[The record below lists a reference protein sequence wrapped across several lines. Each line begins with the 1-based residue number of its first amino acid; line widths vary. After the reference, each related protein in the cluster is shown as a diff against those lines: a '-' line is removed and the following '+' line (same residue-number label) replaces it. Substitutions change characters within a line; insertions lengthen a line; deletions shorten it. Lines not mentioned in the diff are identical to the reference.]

1 MTNDVRQLADD
12 YHDHWMRTSPSW
24 AHMVGDYRF
33 ADRYEDVS
41 RAAEDDRITAAREF
55 AARAA
60 AIPDD
65 GLSLQD
71 RATRDVVAFQ
81 ATSGADWAECR
92 TQEFAVNPVFGPQV
106 DLPLTVANLAMPTAA
121 VAEAM
126 VRKFH
131 GIGQYLRDS
140 AQRHREGVA
149 SGRTPAAFAVADT
162 VPQLDAWLAT
172 PLTEDPLLATGRLP
186 ADVDAEAWRAR
197 LTEAI
202 GDAVRPG
209 LQEYRDVLVDEV
221 APHTRPDEQVR
232 AQLAARR
239 RADLR
244 ARPRGQHDD
253 DPHGAGDPRPRPAPD
268 RLPRGGVRHP
278 RRGGPRHLR
287 RAGGLP
293 SACAP
298 TRRCGTTT
306 PPRSSRSARRPSPA
320 PGPRCRTGSTGCPQP
335 TARSAPRR
343 TGRSAST
350 TRRRTTAPAVAS
362 STSTPPTR
370 RPGDACEIEALS
382 YHEGIPGHHLQ
393 LAIAAELTDMP
404 ALRRHTIFNAYA
416 EGWGLY
422 TERLA
427 DEMGLYS
434 TPLTRLGMLTMD
446 SVRACRLV
454 VDTGLHALGWSR
466 QQAIDYMVAN
476 SPMSTANVT
485 SEVNRYAVLPGQACG
500 YMVGRLEILRI
511 RREAQERQGDAFDI
525 KAFHDAV
532 LDGGSVPLGVLDTIV
547 RDRLPD
553 LPPASQTLQAS
564 TRSHCHR
571 CTVRDVAGMP
581 RQPVAAAAARPAV
594 RPEKMQPPRKVPS
607 SAR

>member
-1 MTNDVRQLADD
+1 MTDDVRQLADD
-12 YHDHWMRTSPSW
+12 YQDHSMRTSPTW
-24 AHMVGDYRF
+24 AHMIGDYRF

-41 RAAEDDRITAAREF
+41 RAAEDELIAAEREF

-106 DLPLTVANLAMPTAA
+106 DLPLTVANLALPTPD

-126 VRKFH
+126 LRKFH

-162 VPQLDAWLAT
+162 VPQLDAWLAR
-172 PLTEDPLLATGRLP
+172 PLSEDPLLQTAGLP
-186 ADVDAEAWRAR
+186 DGIDADAWRAR

-202 GDAVRPG
+202 EQSVRPG

-221 APHTRPDEQVR
+221 APHTRPDERCGLSWLPDGEETYAR
-232 AQLAARR
+232 ALAANTTTTLT
-239 RADLR
+239 AQEIHDLGLRQIASLEEEYSTLGGEVLGTSDVPEVYQRLRTDPELRHHDAAEILAECETAFAR
-244 ARPRGQHDD
+244 ARAEMPKWFN
-253 DPHGAGDPRPRPAPD
+253 
-268 RLPRGGVRHP
+268 RLPAADCEIRTTTQGALGFYYPPSEDGSRGGVFYVNT
-278 RRGGPRHLR
+278 
-287 RAGGLP
+287 
-293 SACAP
+293 SD
-298 TRRCGTTT
+298 
-306 PPRSSRSARRPSPA
+306 
-320 PGPRCRTGSTGCPQP
+320 P
-335 TARSAPRR
+335 TAW
-343 TGRSAST
+343 GR
-350 TRRRTTAPAVAS
+350 V
-362 STSTPPTR
+362 
-370 RPGDACEIEALS
+370 EIEALS

-393 LAIAAELTDMP
+393 LAIASELTDMP
-404 ALRRHTIFNAYA
+404 ALRRHTVFNAYA

-485 SEVNRYAVLPGQACG
+485 NEVNRYAVLPGQACG

-511 RREAQERQGDAFDI
+511 RREAQERQGGDFDI

-547 RDRLPD
+547 RARLP
-553 LPPASQTLQAS
+553 
-564 TRSHCHR
+564 
-571 CTVRDVAGMP
+571 
-581 RQPVAAAAARPAV
+581 
-594 RPEKMQPPRKVPS
+594 
-607 SAR
+607 

>member
-1 MTNDVRQLADD
+1 MTDDVRQLADD

-33 ADRYEDVS
+33 ADQYEDAS
-41 RAAEDDRITAAREF
+41 RAAEDDLIEASRAF

-71 RATRDVVAFQ
+71 RTTRDVVAFQ
-81 ATSGADWAECR
+81 ATSTADVLECR
-92 TQEFAVNPVFGPQV
+92 TEEFAVNPVFGPQV
-106 DLPLTVANLAMPTAA
+106 NLRLTVSNLAMPTAE

-126 VRKFH
+126 VQKYH

-149 SGRTPAAFAVADT
+149 SGRTPAAFAVAET
-162 VPQLDAWLAT
+162 LPQLDAWLST
-172 PLTEDPLLATGRLP
+172 PLSEDPLLETTELP

-197 LTEAI
+197 LMAAI
-202 GDAVRPG
+202 EQAVRPG
-209 LQEYRDVLVDEV
+209 LQAYRDVLAQEV
-221 APHTRPDEQVR
+221 APHVRPDEKCGLVWLPDGEQTYAR
-232 AQLAARR
+232 ALADNTTTTLSAQEIH
-239 RADLR
+239 DLGLRQIATLEEEYATLGAEVLGTSDVAAVYERLRTDPALRHHDAAEILAECETAFAR
-244 ARPRGQHDD
+244 ARAEMPSWFN
-253 DPHGAGDPRPRPAPD
+253 
-268 RLPRGGVRHP
+268 RLPKADCEIRTTTQGALGFYFPPSEDGSRGGVFYVNTSD
-278 RRGGPRHLR
+278 
-287 RAGGLP
+287 P
-293 SACAP
+293 SAW
-298 TRRCGTTT
+298 
-306 PPRSSRSARRPSPA
+306 
-320 PGPRCRTGSTGCPQP
+320 
-335 TARSAPRR
+335 
-343 TGRSAST
+343 GR
-350 TRRRTTAPAVAS
+350 V
-362 STSTPPTR
+362 
-370 RPGDACEIEALS
+370 EIEALT

-393 LAIAAELTDMP
+393 LAIASELTDLP
-404 ALRRHTIFNAYA
+404 AVRRHTVFNAYA

-466 QQAIDYMVAN
+466 QQAVDYMVAN
-476 SPMSTANVT
+476 SPMSKANVT

-500 YMVGRLEILRI
+500 YMIGRLEILRI

-532 LDGGSVPLGVLDTIV
+532 LDGGSVPLGVLDGIV
-547 RDRLPD
+547 RDRLP
-553 LPPASQTLQAS
+553 
-564 TRSHCHR
+564 
-571 CTVRDVAGMP
+571 
-581 RQPVAAAAARPAV
+581 
-594 RPEKMQPPRKVPS
+594 
-607 SAR
+607 

>member
-1 MTNDVRQLADD
+1 MI
-12 YHDHWMRTSPSW
+12 
-24 AHMVGDYRF
+24 GDYRF
-33 ADRYEDVS
+33 ADRFDDAS
-41 RAAEDDRITAAREF
+41 RAAEDDLITTSREF

-60 AIPDD
+60 AIPDED
-65 GLSLQD
+65 LSLED

-81 ATSGADWAECR
+81 ATSAADTAEGR
-92 TQEFAVNPVFGPQV
+92 TAEFAVNPVFGPQV
-106 DLPLTVANLAMPTAA
+106 DLPLTVSNLAIPNAE

-126 VRKFH
+126 VSKFH
-131 GIGQYLRDS
+131 DMGQYLRDA
-140 AQRHREGVA
+140 AQRHREGIA
-149 SGRTPAAFAVADT
+149 SGRTPADFAVRDT

-172 PLTEDPLLATGRLP
+172 PLSEDPLLHTADLP
-186 ADVDAEAWRAR
+186 ADVDVDAWRAR

-202 GDAVRPG
+202 EHAVRPG
-209 LQEYRDVLVDEV
+209 LQEYRDVLVEEV
-221 APHTRPDEQVR
+221 AHHTRPDEKCGLVWLPDGEETYAR
-232 AQLAARR
+232 ALAANTTTTLT
-239 RADLR
+239 AQEIHDLGLRQIASLEEEYSALGGEVLGTSDVPEVYQRLRTDPALRHHDAAEILAECETAFAR
-244 ARPRGQHDD
+244 AR
-253 DPHGAGDPRPRPAPD
+253 AEMPAWFN
-268 RLPRGGVRHP
+268 RLPAADCAIKTTTQGALGFYYPPSDDGSRGGVFYVNTSD
-278 RRGGPRHLR
+278 
-287 RAGGLP
+287 P
-293 SACAP
+293 SAW
-298 TRRCGTTT
+298 
-306 PPRSSRSARRPSPA
+306 
-320 PGPRCRTGSTGCPQP
+320 
-335 TARSAPRR
+335 
-343 TGRSAST
+343 GR
-350 TRRRTTAPAVAS
+350 V
-362 STSTPPTR
+362 
-370 RPGDACEIEALS
+370 EIEALS

-393 LAIAAELTDMP
+393 LAIAAELTDLP
-404 ALRRHTIFNAYA
+404 ALRRHTVFNAYA

-547 RDRLPD
+547 RARLP
-553 LPPASQTLQAS
+553 
-564 TRSHCHR
+564 
-571 CTVRDVAGMP
+571 
-581 RQPVAAAAARPAV
+581 
-594 RPEKMQPPRKVPS
+594 
-607 SAR
+607 

>member
-1 MTNDVRQLADD
+1 MTNDVRQLAED
-12 YHDHWMRTSPSW
+12 YHDYWMRTSPSW

-33 ADRYEDVS
+33 ADRYEDVT
-41 RAAEDDRITAAREF
+41 RAAEDEHAARSREF

-60 AIPDD
+60 AIPDER
-65 GLSLQD
+65 LSRQD
-71 RATRDVVAFQ
+71 RSTRDVVAFQ
-81 ATSGADWAECR
+81 ATSAADLAECH
-92 TQEFAVNPVFGPQV
+92 TEEFAVNPVFGPQV
-106 DLPLTVANLAMPTAA
+106 DLPLTVSNLALPTVE

-126 VRKFH
+126 VQKFH
-131 GIGQYLRDS
+131 SIGQHLRDS

-162 VPQLDAWLAT
+162 VPQLDAWLAR
-172 PLTEDPLLATGRLP
+172 PLSEDPLLETAELP
-186 ADVDAEAWRAR
+186 DGVDADAWRAR

-202 GDAVRPG
+202 AESVRPG

-221 APHTRPDEQVR
+221 APHTRPDEKCGLVWLPDGEQTYAR
-232 AQLAARR
+232 ALAANTTTTLG
-239 RADLR
+239 AQEIHDLGLHQIASLEEEYSTLGGEVLGTSDVPAVYERLRTDPALRHHDAAEILAECETAFAR
-244 ARPRGQHDD
+244 AR
-253 DPHGAGDPRPRPAPD
+253 AEMPAWFN
-268 RLPRGGVRHP
+268 RLPKADCEIRTTTQGALGFYYPPSEDGSRGGVFYVNTSD
-278 RRGGPRHLR
+278 
-287 RAGGLP
+287 P
-293 SACAP
+293 SAW
-298 TRRCGTTT
+298 
-306 PPRSSRSARRPSPA
+306 
-320 PGPRCRTGSTGCPQP
+320 
-335 TARSAPRR
+335 
-343 TGRSAST
+343 GR
-350 TRRRTTAPAVAS
+350 V
-362 STSTPPTR
+362 
-370 RPGDACEIEALS
+370 EIEALS

-393 LAIAAELTDMP
+393 LAIASELTDLP
-404 ALRRHTIFNAYA
+404 ALRRHTVFNAYA

-500 YMVGRLEILRI
+500 YMIGRLEILRI
-511 RREAQERQGDAFDI
+511 RREAQERQGEAFDI

-547 RDRLPD
+547 RDRLP
-553 LPPASQTLQAS
+553 
-564 TRSHCHR
+564 
-571 CTVRDVAGMP
+571 
-581 RQPVAAAAARPAV
+581 
-594 RPEKMQPPRKVPS
+594 
-607 SAR
+607 

>member
-1 MTNDVRQLADD
+1 MTDDVRQLADD
-12 YHDHWMRTSPSW
+12 YHAHWMRTSPSW

-33 ADRYEDVS
+33 ADQYEDVS
-41 RAAEDDRITAAREF
+41 RAAEDDLIRAAREF

-60 AIPDD
+60 AIPDE

-81 ATSGADWAECR
+81 ATSGADWHECR

-106 DLPLTVANLAMPTAA
+106 DLPLTVANLAMPTAD

-131 GIGQYLRDS
+131 GIGHYLRDS

-149 SGRTPAAFAVADT
+149 SGRTPASFAVADT
-162 VPQLDAWLAT
+162 VPQLDAWLAK
-172 PLTEDPLLATGRLP
+172 PLSKDPLLQTAALP
-186 ADVDAEAWRAR
+186 DDVDADAWRAR
-197 LTEAI
+197 LTDAI
-202 GDAVRPG
+202 EKEVRPG

-221 APHTRPDEQVR
+221 AGHTRPDEKCGLVWLPDGEQTYAR
-232 AQLAARR
+232 ALAANTTTTLS
-239 RADLR
+239 AQEIHDLGLRQIASLEEEYATLGGEVLGTSDVPAVYERLRTDPALRHHDAAEILAECETAFAR
-244 ARPRGQHDD
+244 ARTEMPAWFNRLPAADCEIRTTT
-253 DPHGAGDPRPRPAPD
+253 HGALGFYYPPSDD
-268 RLPRGGVRHP
+268 GSRGGVFYVNTSD
-278 RRGGPRHLR
+278 
-287 RAGGLP
+287 P
-293 SACAP
+293 SAW
-298 TRRCGTTT
+298 
-306 PPRSSRSARRPSPA
+306 
-320 PGPRCRTGSTGCPQP
+320 
-335 TARSAPRR
+335 
-343 TGRSAST
+343 GR
-350 TRRRTTAPAVAS
+350 V
-362 STSTPPTR
+362 
-370 RPGDACEIEALS
+370 EIEALS

-393 LAIAAELTDMP
+393 LAIASELTDMP
-404 ALRRHTIFNAYA
+404 ALRRHTVFNAYA

-454 VDTGLHALGWSR
+454 VDTGLHSLGWSR

-547 RDRLPD
+547 RDRLP
-553 LPPASQTLQAS
+553 
-564 TRSHCHR
+564 
-571 CTVRDVAGMP
+571 
-581 RQPVAAAAARPAV
+581 
-594 RPEKMQPPRKVPS
+594 
-607 SAR
+607 

>member
-1 MTNDVRQLADD
+1 MTDDVRQLADD

-33 ADRYEDVS
+33 ADQYEDAS
-41 RAAEDDRITAAREF
+41 RAAEDDLIEASRAF

-71 RATRDVVAFQ
+71 RTTRDVVAFQ
-81 ATSGADWAECR
+81 ATSTADVLECR
-92 TQEFAVNPVFGPQV
+92 TEEFAVNPVFGPQV
-106 DLPLTVANLAMPTAA
+106 NLRLTVSNLAMPTTE

-126 VRKFH
+126 VEKYH

-149 SGRTPAAFAVADT
+149 SGRTPAAFAVAET
-162 VPQLDAWLAT
+162 LPQLDAWLST
-172 PLTEDPLLATGRLP
+172 PLSEDPLLETTELP

-197 LTEAI
+197 LMAAI
-202 GDAVRPG
+202 EQAVRPG
-209 LQEYRDVLVDEV
+209 LQEYRDVLAQEV
-221 APHTRPDEQVR
+221 APHVRPDEKCGLVWLPDGEQTYAR
-232 AQLAARR
+232 ALADNTTTTLSAQEIH
-239 RADLR
+239 DLGLRQIATLEEEYATLGAEVLGTSDVAAVYERLRTDPALRHHDAAEILAECETAFAR
-244 ARPRGQHDD
+244 ARAEMPSWFN
-253 DPHGAGDPRPRPAPD
+253 
-268 RLPRGGVRHP
+268 RLPKADCEIRTITQGALGFYFPPSEDGSRGGVFYVNTSD
-278 RRGGPRHLR
+278 
-287 RAGGLP
+287 P
-293 SACAP
+293 SAW
-298 TRRCGTTT
+298 
-306 PPRSSRSARRPSPA
+306 
-320 PGPRCRTGSTGCPQP
+320 
-335 TARSAPRR
+335 
-343 TGRSAST
+343 GR
-350 TRRRTTAPAVAS
+350 V
-362 STSTPPTR
+362 
-370 RPGDACEIEALS
+370 EIEALT

-393 LAIAAELTDMP
+393 LAIASELTDLP
-404 ALRRHTIFNAYA
+404 ALRRHTVFNAYA

-466 QQAIDYMVAN
+466 QQAVDYMVAN
-476 SPMSTANVT
+476 SPMSKANVT

-500 YMVGRLEILRI
+500 YMIGRLEILRI

-532 LDGGSVPLGVLDTIV
+532 LDGGSVPLGVLDGIV
-547 RDRLPD
+547 RDRLP
-553 LPPASQTLQAS
+553 
-564 TRSHCHR
+564 
-571 CTVRDVAGMP
+571 
-581 RQPVAAAAARPAV
+581 
-594 RPEKMQPPRKVPS
+594 
-607 SAR
+607 

>member
-1 MTNDVRQLADD
+1 MTDDVRQLADD

-33 ADRYEDVS
+33 ADQYEDAS
-41 RAAEDDRITAAREF
+41 RAAEDDLIEASRAF

-71 RATRDVVAFQ
+71 RTTRDVVAFQ
-81 ATSGADWAECR
+81 ATSTADVLECR
-92 TQEFAVNPVFGPQV
+92 TEEFAVNPVFGPQV
-106 DLPLTVANLAMPTAA
+106 NLRLTVSNLAMPTTE

-126 VRKFH
+126 VEKYH

-149 SGRTPAAFAVADT
+149 SGRTPAAFAVAET
-162 VPQLDAWLAT
+162 LPQLDAWLST
-172 PLTEDPLLATGRLP
+172 PLSEDPLLETTELP

-197 LTEAI
+197 LMAAI
-202 GDAVRPG
+202 EQAVRPG
-209 LQEYRDVLVDEV
+209 LQEYRDVLAQEV
-221 APHTRPDEQVR
+221 APHVRPDEKCGLVWLPDGEQTYAR
-232 AQLAARR
+232 ALADNTTTTLSAQEIH
-239 RADLR
+239 DLGLRQIATLEEEYATLGAEVLGTSDVAAVYERLRTDPALRHHDAAEILAECETAFAR
-244 ARPRGQHDD
+244 ARAEMPSWFN
-253 DPHGAGDPRPRPAPD
+253 
-268 RLPRGGVRHP
+268 RLPKADCEIRTTTQGALGFYFPPSEDGSRGGVFYVNTSD
-278 RRGGPRHLR
+278 
-287 RAGGLP
+287 P
-293 SACAP
+293 SAW
-298 TRRCGTTT
+298 
-306 PPRSSRSARRPSPA
+306 
-320 PGPRCRTGSTGCPQP
+320 
-335 TARSAPRR
+335 
-343 TGRSAST
+343 GR
-350 TRRRTTAPAVAS
+350 V
-362 STSTPPTR
+362 
-370 RPGDACEIEALS
+370 EIEALT

-393 LAIAAELTDMP
+393 LAIASELTDLP
-404 ALRRHTIFNAYA
+404 ALRRHTVFNAYA

-466 QQAIDYMVAN
+466 QQAVDYMVAN
-476 SPMSTANVT
+476 SPMSKANVT

-500 YMVGRLEILRI
+500 YMIGRLEILRI

-532 LDGGSVPLGVLDTIV
+532 LDGGSVPLGVLDGIV
-547 RDRLPD
+547 RDRLP
-553 LPPASQTLQAS
+553 
-564 TRSHCHR
+564 
-571 CTVRDVAGMP
+571 
-581 RQPVAAAAARPAV
+581 
-594 RPEKMQPPRKVPS
+594 
-607 SAR
+607 

>member
-1 MTNDVRQLADD
+1 MTDDVRQLADD

-33 ADRYEDVS
+33 ADRFDDAS
-41 RAAEDDRITAAREF
+41 RAAEDDLITASREF

-81 ATSGADWAECR
+81 ATSAADEAECR
-92 TQEFAVNPVFGPQV
+92 TAEFAVNPVFGPQV
-106 DLPLTVANLAMPTAA
+106 DLPLTIANLAIPTAE

-126 VRKFH
+126 LHKFR

-140 AQRHREGVA
+140 AERHREGVA

-162 VPQLDAWLAT
+162 VPQLDAWLAR
-172 PLTEDPLLATGRLP
+172 PLSEDPLLQTADLP
-186 ADVDAEAWRAR
+186 ADVDADEWRAR

-202 GDAVRPG
+202 EHEVRPG
-209 LQEYRDVLVDEV
+209 LQEYRDVMVDEV
-221 APHTRPDEQVR
+221 APHTRPDEKCGLVWLPDGEQTYAR
-232 AQLAARR
+232 ALASNTTTTLTAQEIH
-239 RADLR
+239 DLGLRQIASLEEEYATLGGEVLGTSDVPAVYERLRTDPALRHHDAAEILAECETAFAR
-244 ARPRGQHDD
+244 AR
-253 DPHGAGDPRPRPAPD
+253 AAMPAWFN
-268 RLPRGGVRHP
+268 RLPAADCAIKTTTQGALGFYYPPSDDGTRGGVFYVNT
-278 RRGGPRHLR
+278 
-287 RAGGLP
+287 
-293 SACAP
+293 SD
-298 TRRCGTTT
+298 
-306 PPRSSRSARRPSPA
+306 PA
-320 PGPRCRTGSTGCPQP
+320 
-335 TARSAPRR
+335 AW
-343 TGRSAST
+343 GR
-350 TRRRTTAPAVAS
+350 V
-362 STSTPPTR
+362 
-370 RPGDACEIEALS
+370 EIEALS

-393 LAIAAELTDMP
+393 LAIAAELTDLP
-404 ALRRHTIFNAYA
+404 TLRRHTIFNAYA

-511 RREAQERQGDAFDI
+511 RREAQERQGEAFDI

-547 RDRLPD
+547 RDRLP
-553 LPPASQTLQAS
+553 
-564 TRSHCHR
+564 
-571 CTVRDVAGMP
+571 
-581 RQPVAAAAARPAV
+581 
-594 RPEKMQPPRKVPS
+594 
-607 SAR
+607 

>member
-1 MTNDVRQLADD
+1 MTDDVRQLADD

-33 ADRYEDVS
+33 ADQYENAS
-41 RAAEDDRITAAREF
+41 RAAEDDLIEASRAF

-71 RATRDVVAFQ
+71 RTTRDVVAFQ
-81 ATSGADWAECR
+81 ATSTADVLECR
-92 TQEFAVNPVFGPQV
+92 TEEFAVNPVFGPQV
-106 DLPLTVANLAMPTAA
+106 NLRLTVSNLAMPTAE

-126 VRKFH
+126 VEKYH

-149 SGRTPAAFAVADT
+149 SGRTPAAFAVAET
-162 VPQLDAWLAT
+162 LPQLDAWLST
-172 PLTEDPLLATGRLP
+172 PLSEDPLLETTELP

-197 LTEAI
+197 LMAAI
-202 GDAVRPG
+202 EQAVRPG
-209 LQEYRDVLVDEV
+209 LQEYRDVLAQEV
-221 APHTRPDEQVR
+221 APHVRPDEKCGLVWLPDGEQTYAR
-232 AQLAARR
+232 ALADNTTTTLSAQEIH
-239 RADLR
+239 DLGLRQIATLEEEYATLGAEVLGTSDVAAVYERLRTDPALRHHDAAEILAECETAFAR
-244 ARPRGQHDD
+244 ARAEMPSWFN
-253 DPHGAGDPRPRPAPD
+253 
-268 RLPRGGVRHP
+268 RLPKADCEIRTTTQGALGFYFPPSEDGSRGGVFYVNTSD
-278 RRGGPRHLR
+278 
-287 RAGGLP
+287 P
-293 SACAP
+293 SAW
-298 TRRCGTTT
+298 
-306 PPRSSRSARRPSPA
+306 
-320 PGPRCRTGSTGCPQP
+320 
-335 TARSAPRR
+335 
-343 TGRSAST
+343 GR
-350 TRRRTTAPAVAS
+350 V
-362 STSTPPTR
+362 
-370 RPGDACEIEALS
+370 EIEALT

-393 LAIAAELTDMP
+393 LAIASELTDLP
-404 ALRRHTIFNAYA
+404 ALRRHTVFNAYA

-466 QQAIDYMVAN
+466 QQAVDYMVAN
-476 SPMSTANVT
+476 SPMSKANVT

-500 YMVGRLEILRI
+500 YMIGRLEILRI

-532 LDGGSVPLGVLDTIV
+532 LDGGSVPLGVLDDIV
-547 RDRLPD
+547 RDRLP
-553 LPPASQTLQAS
+553 
-564 TRSHCHR
+564 
-571 CTVRDVAGMP
+571 
-581 RQPVAAAAARPAV
+581 
-594 RPEKMQPPRKVPS
+594 
-607 SAR
+607 

>member
-1 MTNDVRQLADD
+1 MTDDVRQLADD

-33 ADRYEDVS
+33 ADRYEDVT
-41 RAAEDDRITAAREF
+41 RAAEDDLIAAARAF
-55 AARAA
+55 ADRAA

-81 ATSGADWAECR
+81 ATSGADWLECR
-92 TQEFAVNPVFGPQV
+92 TEEFAVNPVFGPQV
-106 DLPLTVANLAMPTAA
+106 DLPLTVSNLAMPTPE

-126 VRKFH
+126 VQKFH
-131 GIGQYLRDS
+131 SIGQHLRDS

-172 PLTEDPLLATGRLP
+172 ALSEDPLLQTSDLP
-186 ADVDAEAWRAR
+186 AGVDADAWRTR

-202 GDAVRPG
+202 EQSVRPG

-221 APHTRPDEQVR
+221 APHTRPDERCGLSWLADGEETYAR
-232 AQLAARR
+232 ALAANTTTTLTAQEIHDLGLRQIASLEEEYSTLGGEVLGTSDVAAVYER
-239 RADLR
+239 LRTDPELRHHDAAEILAECERAFAR
-244 ARPRGQHDD
+244 ARAEMPSWFN
-253 DPHGAGDPRPRPAPD
+253 
-268 RLPRGGVRHP
+268 RLPAADCEIRTTTQGALGFYYPPAEDGSRGGVFYVNTSD
-278 RRGGPRHLR
+278 
-287 RAGGLP
+287 P
-293 SACAP
+293 SAW
-298 TRRCGTTT
+298 
-306 PPRSSRSARRPSPA
+306 
-320 PGPRCRTGSTGCPQP
+320 
-335 TARSAPRR
+335 
-343 TGRSAST
+343 GR
-350 TRRRTTAPAVAS
+350 V
-362 STSTPPTR
+362 
-370 RPGDACEIEALS
+370 EIEALS

-393 LAIAAELTDMP
+393 LAIASELTDMP
-404 ALRRHTIFNAYA
+404 ALRRHTVFNAYA

-485 SEVNRYAVLPGQACG
+485 SEVSRYAVLPGQACG

-547 RDRLPD
+547 RDRLP
-553 LPPASQTLQAS
+553 
-564 TRSHCHR
+564 
-571 CTVRDVAGMP
+571 
-581 RQPVAAAAARPAV
+581 
-594 RPEKMQPPRKVPS
+594 
-607 SAR
+607 

>member
-1 MTNDVRQLADD
+1 MTDDVRQLADD

-33 ADRYEDVS
+33 ADRFDDAS
-41 RAAEDDRITAAREF
+41 RAAEDDLIAASREF

-81 ATSGADWAECR
+81 ATSAADTKESR
-92 TQEFAVNPVFGPQV
+92 TAEFAVNPVFGPQV
-106 DLPLTVANLAMPTAA
+106 DLPLTVANLAIPNAD

-126 VRKFH
+126 VAKFH
-131 GIGQYLRDS
+131 GMGQYLRDT

-172 PLTEDPLLATGRLP
+172 PLSEDPLLKTADLP
-186 ADVDAEAWRAR
+186 TDVEVDAWRAR
-197 LTEAI
+197 LTHAI
-202 GDAVRPG
+202 EHEIRPG

-221 APHTRPDEQVR
+221 AAHTRPDEKCGLVWLPDGEQAYAR
-232 AQLAARR
+232 ALAANTTTTLS
-239 RADLR
+239 AQEIHDLGLRQIASLEEEYSTLGGEVLGTTDVPAIYQRLRTDPALRHHDAAEILAECETAFAR
-244 ARPRGQHDD
+244 AR
-253 DPHGAGDPRPRPAPD
+253 AEMPAWFN
-268 RLPRGGVRHP
+268 RLPAADCAIKTTTQGALGFYYPPSDDGSRGGVFYVNTSD
-278 RRGGPRHLR
+278 
-287 RAGGLP
+287 P
-293 SACAP
+293 SAW
-298 TRRCGTTT
+298 
-306 PPRSSRSARRPSPA
+306 
-320 PGPRCRTGSTGCPQP
+320 
-335 TARSAPRR
+335 
-343 TGRSAST
+343 GR
-350 TRRRTTAPAVAS
+350 V
-362 STSTPPTR
+362 
-370 RPGDACEIEALS
+370 EIEALS

-404 ALRRHTIFNAYA
+404 ALRRHTVFNAYA

-532 LDGGSVPLGVLDTIV
+532 LDGGSVPLGVLDGIV
-547 RDRLPD
+547 RDRLP
-553 LPPASQTLQAS
+553 
-564 TRSHCHR
+564 
-571 CTVRDVAGMP
+571 
-581 RQPVAAAAARPAV
+581 
-594 RPEKMQPPRKVPS
+594 
-607 SAR
+607 

>member
-1 MTNDVRQLADD
+1 MTDDVRQLADD

-33 ADRYEDVS
+33 ADQYENAS
-41 RAAEDDRITAAREF
+41 RAAEDDLIEASRAF

-71 RATRDVVAFQ
+71 RTTRDVVAFQ
-81 ATSGADWAECR
+81 ATSTADVLECR
-92 TQEFAVNPVFGPQV
+92 TEEFAVNPVFGPQV
-106 DLPLTVANLAMPTAA
+106 NLRLTVSNLAMPTAE

-126 VRKFH
+126 VEKYH

-149 SGRTPAAFAVADT
+149 SGRTPAAFAVAET
-162 VPQLDAWLAT
+162 LPQLDAWLST
-172 PLTEDPLLATGRLP
+172 PLSEDPLLETTELP

-197 LTEAI
+197 LMAAI
-202 GDAVRPG
+202 EQAVRPG
-209 LQEYRDVLVDEV
+209 LQEYRDVLAQEV
-221 APHTRPDEQVR
+221 APHVRPDEKCGLVWLPDGEQTYAR
-232 AQLAARR
+232 ALADNTTTTLSAQEIH
-239 RADLR
+239 DLGLRQIATLEEEYATLGAEVLGTSDVAAVYERLRTDPALRHHDAAEILAECETAFAR
-244 ARPRGQHDD
+244 ARAEMPSWFN
-253 DPHGAGDPRPRPAPD
+253 
-268 RLPRGGVRHP
+268 RLPKADCEIRTTTQGALGFYFPPSEDGSRGGVFYVNTSD
-278 RRGGPRHLR
+278 
-287 RAGGLP
+287 P
-293 SACAP
+293 SAW
-298 TRRCGTTT
+298 
-306 PPRSSRSARRPSPA
+306 
-320 PGPRCRTGSTGCPQP
+320 
-335 TARSAPRR
+335 
-343 TGRSAST
+343 GR
-350 TRRRTTAPAVAS
+350 V
-362 STSTPPTR
+362 
-370 RPGDACEIEALS
+370 EIEALT

-393 LAIAAELTDMP
+393 LAIASELTDLP
-404 ALRRHTIFNAYA
+404 ALRRHTVFNAYA

-466 QQAIDYMVAN
+466 QQAVDYMVAN
-476 SPMSTANVT
+476 SPMSKANVT

-500 YMVGRLEILRI
+500 YMIGRLEILRI

-532 LDGGSVPLGVLDTIV
+532 LGGGSVPLGVLDGIV
-547 RDRLPD
+547 RDRLP
-553 LPPASQTLQAS
+553 
-564 TRSHCHR
+564 
-571 CTVRDVAGMP
+571 
-581 RQPVAAAAARPAV
+581 
-594 RPEKMQPPRKVPS
+594 
-607 SAR
+607 

>member
-1 MTNDVRQLADD
+1 MSDDVRQLADD

-41 RAAEDDRITAAREF
+41 RAAEDELIAADRAF

-60 AIPDD
+60 AIPDE

-92 TQEFAVNPVFGPQV
+92 TEELAVNPIFGPQV
-106 DLPLTVANLAMPTAA
+106 DLPLTVANLAMPTAE

-126 VRKFH
+126 VQKYH
-131 GIGQYLRDS
+131 SIGQYLRDS
-140 AQRHREGVA
+140 AERHRQGVA
-149 SGRTPAAFAVADT
+149 SGRTPASFAVTQT
-162 VPQLDAWLAT
+162 VPQLDAWLAK
-172 PLTEDPLLATGRLP
+172 PLSEDPLLQTSDLP
-186 ADVDAEAWRAR
+186 ADVDADAWRAR

-202 GDAVRPG
+202 GEAVRPG
-209 LQEYRDVLVDEV
+209 LQVYRDVLADEV
-221 APHTRPDEQVR
+221 APHTRPDDRCGLSWLPDGEQTYAR
-232 AQLAARR
+232 ALAANTTTTLS
-239 RADLR
+239 AQEIHDLGLQQIASLEEEYATLGGEVLGTSDVPAIYDRLRTDPALRHHDAAEILAECETAFAR
-244 ARPRGQHDD
+244 AR
-253 DPHGAGDPRPRPAPD
+253 AEMPAWFN
-268 RLPRGGVRHP
+268 RLPAADCAIKTTTQGALGFYYPPSEDGSRGGVFYVNT
-278 RRGGPRHLR
+278 
-287 RAGGLP
+287 
-293 SACAP
+293 SD
-298 TRRCGTTT
+298 
-306 PPRSSRSARRPSPA
+306 PA
-320 PGPRCRTGSTGCPQP
+320 
-335 TARSAPRR
+335 AW
-343 TGRSAST
+343 GR
-350 TRRRTTAPAVAS
+350 V
-362 STSTPPTR
+362 
-370 RPGDACEIEALS
+370 EIEALS

-393 LAIAAELTDMP
+393 LAIASELTDMP
-404 ALRRHTIFNAYA
+404 ALRRHTVFNAYA

-434 TPLTRLGMLTMD
+434 SPLTRLGMLTMD

-485 SEVNRYAVLPGQACG
+485 SEVNRYAVYPGQACG

-511 RREAQERQGDAFDI
+511 RREAQERQGDGFDI

-547 RDRLPD
+547 RDRLP
-553 LPPASQTLQAS
+553 
-564 TRSHCHR
+564 
-571 CTVRDVAGMP
+571 
-581 RQPVAAAAARPAV
+581 
-594 RPEKMQPPRKVPS
+594 
-607 SAR
+607 

>member
-1 MTNDVRQLADD
+1 MTDDVRQLADD

-33 ADRYEDVS
+33 ADRFDDAS
-41 RAAEDDRITAAREF
+41 RAAEDDLIAASREF

-81 ATSGADWAECR
+81 ATSAADTAESR
-92 TQEFAVNPVFGPQV
+92 TAEFAVNPVFGPQV
-106 DLPLTVANLAMPTAA
+106 DLPLTVANLAIPNAD

-126 VRKFH
+126 VSKFH
-131 GIGQYLRDS
+131 GMGQYLRDA

-149 SGRTPAAFAVADT
+149 SGRAPAAFAVAET
-162 VPQLDAWLAT
+162 IPQLDAWLAT
-172 PLTEDPLLATGRLP
+172 PLSEDPLLRTADLP
-186 ADVDAEAWRAR
+186 ADVDVDAWRAR
-197 LTEAI
+197 LTDAI
-202 GDAVRPG
+202 EHQVRPG
-209 LQEYRDVLVDEV
+209 LQEYRDVLADEV
-221 APHTRPDEQVR
+221 AAHTRPDEKCGLVWLPDGEQTYAR
-232 AQLAARR
+232 ALAANTTTTLGAQEIHDLGLQQIASLEDEYSALGGEVLGTSDVPAIYDRLR
-239 RADLR
+239 TDPALRHHDAAEILADCETAFAR
-244 ARPRGQHDD
+244 ARAEMPAWFNRLPAADCAIKTTT
-253 DPHGAGDPRPRPAPD
+253 HGALGFYYPPSDD
-268 RLPRGGVRHP
+268 GSRGGVFYVNTSD
-278 RRGGPRHLR
+278 
-287 RAGGLP
+287 P
-293 SACAP
+293 SAW
-298 TRRCGTTT
+298 
-306 PPRSSRSARRPSPA
+306 
-320 PGPRCRTGSTGCPQP
+320 
-335 TARSAPRR
+335 
-343 TGRSAST
+343 GR
-350 TRRRTTAPAVAS
+350 V
-362 STSTPPTR
+362 
-370 RPGDACEIEALS
+370 EIEALS

-393 LAIAAELTDMP
+393 LAIAAELTDLP
-404 ALRRHTIFNAYA
+404 ALRRHTVFNAYA

-500 YMVGRLEILRI
+500 YMIGRLEILRI

-532 LDGGSVPLGVLDTIV
+532 LDGGSVPLGVLDGIV
-547 RDRLPD
+547 RDRLP
-553 LPPASQTLQAS
+553 
-564 TRSHCHR
+564 
-571 CTVRDVAGMP
+571 
-581 RQPVAAAAARPAV
+581 
-594 RPEKMQPPRKVPS
+594 
-607 SAR
+607 

>member
-1 MTNDVRQLADD
+1 MTDDVRQLADD

-41 RAAEDDRITAAREF
+41 RAAEDELVTAARGF
-55 AARAA
+55 ADRAA

-71 RATRDVVAFQ
+71 RTTRDVVAFQ
-81 ATSGADWAECR
+81 ATGEADLAESR
-92 TQEFAVNPVFGPQV
+92 TEEFSVNPVFGPQV
-106 DLPLTVANLAMPTAA
+106 NLPLTVANLAMPTAE

-149 SGRTPAAFAVADT
+149 SGRTPAAFAVAAT
-162 VPQLDAWLAT
+162 VPQLDAWLAK
-172 PLTEDPLLATGRLP
+172 PLSEDPLLTTAALP
-186 ADVDAEAWRAR
+186 ADVDAEAWRTR
-197 LTEAI
+197 LAEAVEHE
-202 GDAVRPG
+202 VRPG

-221 APHTRPDEQVR
+221 APHTRPDEKCGLVWLPDGEQTYAR
-232 AQLAARR
+232 ALAANTTTTLS
-239 RADLR
+239 AQEIHDLGLRQIASLEEEYATLGGEVLGTSDVPAIYQRLRTDPALRHHDAAEILAECETAFDR
-244 ARPRGQHDD
+244 AR
-253 DPHGAGDPRPRPAPD
+253 AEMPAWFN
-268 RLPRGGVRHP
+268 RLPVADCEIRTTTQGALGFYYPPSEDGSRGGVFYVNT
-278 RRGGPRHLR
+278 
-287 RAGGLP
+287 
-293 SACAP
+293 SD
-298 TRRCGTTT
+298 
-306 PPRSSRSARRPSPA
+306 
-320 PGPRCRTGSTGCPQP
+320 P
-335 TARSAPRR
+335 TAW
-343 TGRSAST
+343 GR
-350 TRRRTTAPAVAS
+350 V
-362 STSTPPTR
+362 
-370 RPGDACEIEALS
+370 EIEALS

-393 LAIAAELTDMP
+393 LAIASELTDLP
-404 ALRRHTIFNAYA
+404 ALRRHAVFNAYA

-500 YMVGRLEILRI
+500 YMIGRLEILRI

-532 LDGGSVPLGVLDTIV
+532 LDGGSVPLGVLDGIV
-547 RDRLPD
+547 RDRL
-553 LPPASQTLQAS
+553 
-564 TRSHCHR
+564 R
-571 CTVRDVAGMP
+571 
-581 RQPVAAAAARPAV
+581 
-594 RPEKMQPPRKVPS
+594 
-607 SAR
+607 

>member
-1 MTNDVRQLADD
+1 MTDDVRQLADD

-33 ADRYEDVS
+33 ADRYEDVT
-41 RAAEDDRITAAREF
+41 RAAEDDLVAAARAF
-55 AARAA
+55 ADRAA

-81 ATSGADWAECR
+81 ATSGADWLECR
-92 TQEFAVNPVFGPQV
+92 TEEFAVNPVFGPQV
-106 DLPLTVANLAMPTAA
+106 DLPLTVSNLAMPTPE

-126 VRKFH
+126 VQKFH
-131 GIGQYLRDS
+131 SIGQHLRDS

-172 PLTEDPLLATGRLP
+172 ALSEDPLLQTSDLP
-186 ADVDAEAWRAR
+186 AGVDADAWRTR

-202 GDAVRPG
+202 EQSVRPG

-221 APHTRPDEQVR
+221 APHTRPDERCGLSWLADGEETYAR
-232 AQLAARR
+232 ALAANTTTTLTAQEIHDLGLRQIASLEEEYSTLGGEVLGTSDVAAVYER
-239 RADLR
+239 LRTDPELRHHDAAEILAECERAFAR
-244 ARPRGQHDD
+244 ARAEMPSWFN
-253 DPHGAGDPRPRPAPD
+253 
-268 RLPRGGVRHP
+268 RLPAADCEIRTTTQGALGFYYPPAEDGSRGGVFYVNTSD
-278 RRGGPRHLR
+278 
-287 RAGGLP
+287 P
-293 SACAP
+293 SAW
-298 TRRCGTTT
+298 
-306 PPRSSRSARRPSPA
+306 
-320 PGPRCRTGSTGCPQP
+320 
-335 TARSAPRR
+335 
-343 TGRSAST
+343 GR
-350 TRRRTTAPAVAS
+350 V
-362 STSTPPTR
+362 
-370 RPGDACEIEALS
+370 EIEALS

-393 LAIAAELTDMP
+393 LAIASELTDMP
-404 ALRRHTIFNAYA
+404 ALRRHTVFNAYA

-547 RDRLPD
+547 RDRLP
-553 LPPASQTLQAS
+553 
-564 TRSHCHR
+564 
-571 CTVRDVAGMP
+571 
-581 RQPVAAAAARPAV
+581 
-594 RPEKMQPPRKVPS
+594 
-607 SAR
+607 

>member
-1 MTNDVRQLADD
+1 MTDDVRQLADD

-33 ADRYEDVS
+33 ADRFDDAS
-41 RAAEDDRITAAREF
+41 RAAEDDLIAASREF

-81 ATSGADWAECR
+81 ATSAADTAESR
-92 TQEFAVNPVFGPQV
+92 TAEFAVNPVFGPQV
-106 DLPLTVANLAMPTAA
+106 DLPLTVANLAIPNAD

-126 VRKFH
+126 VSKFH
-131 GIGQYLRDS
+131 GMGQYLRDA

-149 SGRTPAAFAVADT
+149 SGRTPAAFAVAET
-162 VPQLDAWLAT
+162 IPQLDAWLAT
-172 PLTEDPLLATGRLP
+172 PLSEDPLLRTADLP
-186 ADVDAEAWRAR
+186 ADVDVDAWRAR
-197 LTEAI
+197 LTDAI
-202 GDAVRPG
+202 EHQVRPG
-209 LQEYRDVLVDEV
+209 LQEYRDVLADEV
-221 APHTRPDEQVR
+221 AAHTRPDEKCGLVWLPDGEQTYAR
-232 AQLAARR
+232 ALAANTTTTLGAQEIHDLGLEQIASLEDEYSALGGEVLGTSDVPAIYDRLR
-239 RADLR
+239 TDPALRHHDAAEILADCETAFAR
-244 ARPRGQHDD
+244 ARAEMPAWFNRLPAADCAIKTTT
-253 DPHGAGDPRPRPAPD
+253 HGALGFYYPPSDD
-268 RLPRGGVRHP
+268 GSRGGVFYVNTSD
-278 RRGGPRHLR
+278 
-287 RAGGLP
+287 P
-293 SACAP
+293 SAW
-298 TRRCGTTT
+298 
-306 PPRSSRSARRPSPA
+306 
-320 PGPRCRTGSTGCPQP
+320 
-335 TARSAPRR
+335 
-343 TGRSAST
+343 GR
-350 TRRRTTAPAVAS
+350 V
-362 STSTPPTR
+362 
-370 RPGDACEIEALS
+370 EIEALS

-393 LAIAAELTDMP
+393 LAIAAELTDLP
-404 ALRRHTIFNAYA
+404 ALRRHTVFNAYA

-500 YMVGRLEILRI
+500 YMIGRLEILRI

-532 LDGGSVPLGVLDTIV
+532 LDGGSVPLGVLDGIV
-547 RDRLPD
+547 RDRLP
-553 LPPASQTLQAS
+553 
-564 TRSHCHR
+564 
-571 CTVRDVAGMP
+571 
-581 RQPVAAAAARPAV
+581 
-594 RPEKMQPPRKVPS
+594 
-607 SAR
+607 